1 MIMTAGGV
9 QAPPGETMDGVA
21 TIGDPRLWL
30 LYHYWRSKKG
40 SRAVPAPGEIDL
52 AELPKAVQPNAMLLE
67 VVHEGSRVRFRY
79 QRVGRVF
86 WRHAKREP
94 VGEYVGDILPATAGY
109 RDYVVGIYEEMAAT
123 CRPLYTEN
131 LFILRHGQ
139 SDPIATKR
147 VSLPLSR
154 DGSKV
159 HAVLAGH
166 VFDYGAHGDDAMAL
180 VTGIKEGVRVVLD

>member
-1 MIMTAGGV
+1 
-9 QAPPGETMDGVA
+9 MDGVG

-40 SRAVPAPGEIDL
+40 ERAIPVPGEIDL
-52 AELPKAVQPNAMLLE
+52 ADLPKAVQPNAMLLE
-67 VVHEGSRVRFRY
+67 VEYQGSQLRFRY

-86 WRHAKREP
+86 WRHAGREP
-94 VGEYVGDILPATAGY
+94 IGEYVGEILPPTAGY
-109 RDYVVGIYEEMAAT
+109 RKYVVGIYEEMAAS

-147 VSLPLSR
+147 VILPLSR
-154 DGSKV
+154 DGGKV
-159 HAVLAGH
+159 HAALAGH
-166 VFDYGAHGDDAMAL
+166 VFDYGAHGDDAMSL
-180 VTGIKEGVRVVLD
+180 VTGIEEGVRVFLE